1 MFVRTISLLVILCWF
16 VLRSQAQSPNAR
28 FTFLTTNQGLSQ
40 NNVTCILRDR
50 KGFMWFG
57 TRDGLNKFDG
67 YTFTVYRNDPVKP
80 TSLSNSYVH
89 ALVED
94 KQGRLWIGTDNGGLS
109 LFDPV
114 SETFINYTH
123 TPGRPSS
130 LAHNK
135 VVAIAQDTSGNL
147 WVGTGGGGL
156 DRFDIRQKIFT
167 HFVHQP
173 GQTGSLSHN
182 EVSSV
187 LIDRRGIVWVGTL
200 GGGLNRLDPSTSTFT
215 HFVHNPQNAHSLSQ
229 NRVTACLEDSR
240 GRFWVATEGGLN
252 LLDRQQGVFTH
263 YLQETHQLSLNDVK
277 ALAEDNNHTIW
288 IGTQNGGINLLH
300 ADGTFSY
307 YAYQVDSNWGLNS
320 GSIYSL
326 YRDPLGTMWIG
337 TFSGGVNKLD
347 TNPLKFNL
355 YQRSLGNTHK
365 LTNNNILT
373 VLLDQ
378 RGDLWLGTD
387 GGGIN
392 RLRKGQSVFKAY
404 QDTGP
409 LAASNS
415 ANFVLTMYEDR
426 QKRIWTGHYK
436 GGLRLYNP
444 VRDSFEPKGNF
455 SPLSIS
461 TILEARSGMMWLGT
475 YEEGLIRYDP
485 ATGSVVRYQSHPTQA
500 GQLTY
505 HTITSL
511 WEDRLGNIWVGTDG
525 SGINVF
531 HPDRNQFTQ
540 FKQESHRV
548 TTLSNNQVNCLF
560 ESTTGQLWI
569 GTNSGLNRY
578 DARTQTFTAYGQ
590 NQGLPNAVI
599 QAILE
604 DGRGR
609 LWLSTNNGLSRF
621 DPRTGYF
628 RHYDARDGLQDSP
641 FNQKACYKSLK
652 GALFFGG
659 QRGLNWFHPD
669 SIQDNPVIPPVYLTD
684 FQLFNRSVQVG
695 DSLSVLTRP
704 IGDTRQ
710 ITLSYQQ
717 SVLSFQFTA
726 LNYTLSEKNQYA
738 YKLDGFDHH
747 WIQAGTQR
755 TATYTNLDPGD
766 YVFRVIASNN
776 DGVWNRRGTYV
787 HLHIRPPFWKTG
799 WFTGL
804 VSLLLAGSLSWLYRF
819 RMKRIHATQIALQDQ
834 LIQQSLQA
842 TQQNE
847 TQRILQQSLNREKE
861 LNQLK
866 SQFVST
872 VSHEFRTPLTGIST
886 SVELIQH
893 YLRHVPDNLVPP
905 AIGRHLQAIIRKVQS
920 LDELIGD
927 TLTISKL
934 EAGKVEV
941 HWEDTDLVAFCEAM
955 MEVTLGERADGRRVD
970 LNVEGTPVRIKVDK
984 KLLGHILLNLLGN
997 AFKFS
1002 TRNPSLRI
1010 SFEEHQ
1016 VALLVRD
1023 EGIGIPADQ
1032 LDQLF
1037 GKFFRARNATAY
1049 QGTGL
1054 GLVICQDYTY
1064 LMGGRLEVVSEEGM
1078 GSSFTLTLPKSVPDQ
1093 EPKGDW
1099 QARNSVE

>member
-1 MFVRTISLLVILCWF
+1 MFVRTISLLVGLCWF
-16 VLRSQAQSPNAR
+16 AQRSQAQPSNAR
-28 FTFLTTNQGLSQ
+28 FTFLTTNEGLSQ

-67 YTFTVYRNDPVKP
+67 YTFTVYRNDPSKL
-80 TSLSNSYVH
+80 TSLSDSYVH

-94 KQGRLWIGTDNGGLS
+94 KLGRLWVGTDNGGLS
-109 LFDPV
+109 LFDPI
-114 SETFINYTH
+114 SETFTNYTH
-123 TPGRPSS
+123 IADQTTS

-135 VVAIAQDTSGNL
+135 VVAIAQDANGNL

-156 DRFDIRQKIFT
+156 DRFDIRKKIFT
-167 HFVHQP
+167 HYVHQSNL
-173 GQTGSLSHN
+173 TGSLSHN

-187 LIDRRGIVWVGTL
+187 LIDRSGIVWVGTL
-200 GGGLNRLDPSTSTFT
+200 GGGLNKLNPGSSTFT
-215 HFVHNPQNAHSLSQ
+215 HYVHHPQDAHSLSQ
-229 NRVTACLEDSR
+229 NRVSACLEDAS
-240 GRFWVATEGGLN
+240 GRFWVATEEGLN
-252 LLDRQQGVFTH
+252 LLDRQKGLFTR
-263 YLQETHQLSLNDVK
+263 YLQGPGRLSHNDVK
-277 ALAEDNNHTIW
+277 ALAEDNNHTLW

-300 ADGTFSY
+300 ADGTFSH

-337 TFSGGVNKLD
+337 TYSGGVNKLD
-347 TNPLKFNL
+347 TTPLKFTL
-355 YQRSLGNTHK
+355 YQRSPGNTHK

-373 VLLDQ
+373 VLQDQ

-392 RLRKGQSVFKAY
+392 RLRKGQAVFKAY
-404 QDTGP
+404 QDTSR

-415 ANFVLTMYEDR
+415 DNFVLTLYEDR
-426 QKRIWTGHYK
+426 RKRIWAGHYK

-444 VRDSFEPKGNF
+444 VRDAFEPKGNF

-485 ATGSVVRYQSHPTQA
+485 TTGSVVRYQPHPTQA

-511 WEDRLGNIWVGTDG
+511 WEDQKGDIWVGTDG

-540 FKQESHRV
+540 FKRESHRV
-548 TTLSNNQVNCLF
+548 TSLSNNQVNCLF

-569 GTNSGLNRY
+569 GTNGGLNRY
-578 DARTQTFTAYGQ
+578 DARTQTFQAYGQ

-604 DGRGR
+604 DERGR
-609 LWLSTNNGLSRF
+609 LWLSTNKGISRF

-628 RHYDARDGLQDSP
+628 RHYDARDGLQESP
-641 FNQKACYKSLK
+641 FNQRACYKSSK
-652 GALFFGG
+652 GEIFFGG
-659 QRGLNWFHPD
+659 QRGLNRFHPD
-669 SIQDNPVIPPVYLTD
+669 SVKDNMVVPPVYLTD
-684 FQLFNRSVQVG
+684 FQLFNRSVRVG

-710 ITLSYQQ
+710 LTLSYQQ

-726 LNYTLSEKNQYA
+726 LNYTISEKNQYA
-738 YKLDGFDHH
+738 YKLDGFDQH

-755 TATYTNLDPGD
+755 IATYTNLDPGD

-776 DGVWNRRGTYV
+776 DGVWNQRGTYV
-787 HLHIRPPFWKTG
+787 NLHIKPPFWKTG
-799 WFTGL
+799 WFTCL
-804 VSLLLAGSLSWLYRF
+804 VSLLLIGSLSWLYRL
-819 RMKRIHATQIALQDQ
+819 RMKHIHATQLALQDQ
-834 LIQQSLQA
+834 LVQQSRQA
-842 TQQNE
+842 TQQTE
-847 TQRILQQSLNREKE
+847 TQRILQQSLKREKE

-872 VSHEFRTPLTGIST
+872 ASHEFRTPLTAISL

-893 YLRHVPDNLVPP
+893 YLGHVPHNQVTLV
-905 AIGRHLQAIIRKVQS
+905 IGRHLQAITSKVQS

-927 TLTISKL
+927 TLAISKV

-941 HWEDTDLVAFCEAM
+941 NPEETDLVSFCE
-955 MEVTLGERADGRRVD
+955 TLVMASFGERPDGRRVD
-970 LNVEGTPVRIKVDK
+970 LSVEGTPVGVMLDK
-984 KLLGHILLNLLGN
+984 KLLGHILSNLLSN

-1002 TRNPSLRI
+1002 TRNPALRI
-1010 SFEEHQ
+1010 HFGEQ
-1016 VALLVRD
+1016 DVRLLVQD

-1032 LDQLF
+1032 LAQLF

-1054 GLVICQDYTY
+1054 GLVICKDYAQ
-1064 LMGGRLEVVSEEGM
+1064 LLGGCLEVVSEEGK
-1078 GSSFTLTLPKSVPDQ
+1078 GTTFTLSLPT
-1093 EPKGDW
+1093 
-1099 QARNSVE
+1099 